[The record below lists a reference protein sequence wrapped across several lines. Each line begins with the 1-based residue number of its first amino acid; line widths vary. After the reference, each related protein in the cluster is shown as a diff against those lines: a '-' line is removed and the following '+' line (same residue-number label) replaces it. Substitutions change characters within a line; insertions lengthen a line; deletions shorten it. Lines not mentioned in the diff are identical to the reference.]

1 MEVAPPFSS
10 SGPHVVCGVVC
21 VCVCGGTMAGASHRS
36 LMDDDGM
43 QIDDVG
49 DVGLCRYRRA
59 HQSVRRDSVVCSLLL
74 GRFVCHE
81 GKRVV

>member
-1 MEVAPPFSS
+1 MEVAPPFFRA
-10 SGPHVVCGVVC
+10 GRTLCVVWC
-21 VCVCGGTMAGASHRS
+21 VCACGGTMAGASHRS